1 MRVVNDQHA
10 VQARL
15 RAPLDSGYL
24 LIAAEAATWVGP
36 YVAPT
41 RARKRRIAT
50 LRATAH
56 ELERR
61 DDITS
66 ATVFRA
72 VMRTPGEGGRLLR
85 ARGRSGA
92 RFDLVVLIRTT
103 DPDHARRLRDDPQ
116 VRALVQQ
123 VNHGA
128 RRVLEV
134 AADNAAR
141 IDDVDHADGRPVLFN
156 YFYADD
162 RDTLLD
168 VWRYTAGW
176 FQEKTSLPNSVL
188 LQPLDGEPDD
198 YGIINYASWPNFRT
212 FLPSLI
218 FRPSF
223 RSFVLANF
231 QENDIA
237 AQPIIYTSR

>member
-1 MRVVNDQHA
+1 MQVINAQRA

-24 LIAAEAATWVGP
+24 LIAAESATWIGP
-36 YVAPT
+36 LLVPSP
-41 RARKRRIAT
+41 ARRRRIAA
-50 LRATAH
+50 LRATAI

-61 DDITS
+61 DDIES

-72 VMRTPGEGGRLLR
+72 VLRAPGEGGHVLK

-92 RFDLVVLIRTT
+92 RFDVVVLIRTT
-103 DPDHARRLRDDPQ
+103 DPDHARRLHDDPQ
-116 VRALVQQ
+116 VRALVDQ
-123 VNHGA
+123 VSHGA

-134 AADNAAR
+134 AAGNAAR

-188 LQPLDGEPDD
+188 LRPLDGEADD
-198 YGIINYASWPNFRT
+198 YGIINYASWPTFRT

-231 QENDIA
+231 QANDIA